1 MDNNNVQN
9 INDEIQQM
17 LNNFRFYS
25 NDENRQRNTT
35 RLMTDTELLIMLYD
49 IMREYNN
56 IVRINTNNMTRYHEN
71 INTFNQIMN
80 RYYLSQQRQSRNQQ
94 YGYYRQNNNSIP
106 NTRYNWSRTTRN
118 QLDAF
123 NTNIINEAINR
134 IFPRTFQDVVVS
146 PSPEQINSATET
158 YSYHVGEETNTQCP
172 ITLDEFQENENVCR
186 IRHCGHTFREN
197 ALRNWFQQNV
207 RCPVCRYDI
216 RTNNETDPADES
228 QDQEEELIQ
237 MPDDEQDIS
246 QNSVPPSPPRTPPH
260 LRRSNTLPTVPTIPA
275 LPPRESINRAVR
287 TISGGIQ
294 NILQN
299 YLDGETFDENSLNRV
314 FSFEMPVYLYS
325 DLSGNIV

>member
-25 NDENRQRNTT
+25 SDENRQRNTT
-35 RLMTDTELLIMLYD
+35 RLMTDNELLFMLYE
-49 IMREYNN
+49 ILREYNN
-56 IVRINTNNMTRYHEN
+56 IVRINTDNMTRYHEN
-71 INTFNQIMN
+71 INIFAQIMS
-80 RYYLSQQRQSRNQQ
+80 RQHLSQQRQSRNQQ

-106 NTRYNWSRTTRN
+106 NTRFNWSRTTRN
-118 QLDAF
+118 QLNAF

-146 PSPEQINSATET
+146 PTPEQINAATET
-158 YSYHVGEETNTQCP
+158 YSYRLIDDIHTHCP
-172 ITLDEFQENENVCR
+172 ITLDEFQENESVCR

-197 ALRNWFQQNV
+197 AIRNWFQQNV
-207 RCPVCRYDI
+207 RCPICRYDI
-216 RTNNETDPADES
+216 RTNNEVNSTEDVQLEDEEPV
-228 QDQEEELIQ
+228 QT
-237 MPDDEQDIS
+237 PDNEQDIS
-246 QNSVPPSPPRTPPH
+246 QNFIPPSPPRSPPH
-260 LRRSNTLPTVPTIPA
+260 LRRSNTIPT
-275 LPPRESINRAVR
+275 LPPRESINHAVR

-299 YLDGETFDENSLNRV
+299 YLDGETFDENTLNRV

-325 DLSGNIV
+325 DLSGNFV

>member
-1 MDNNNVQN
+1 MDNNGHH
-9 INDEIQQM
+9 INEEIQQM

-35 RLMTDTELLIMLYD
+35 RLMTDTELLLMLYD

-56 IVRINTNNMTRYHEN
+56 IVRINTDNMTRYHEN

-94 YGYYRQNNNSIP
+94 YGYFRQNNNSIP

-118 QLDAF
+118 QL
-123 NTNIINEAINR
+123 NTNIIDEAINR

-146 PSPEQINSATET
+146 PSPEQITRATET
-158 YSYHVGEETNTQCP
+158 YSYHIGEETNTQCP
-172 ITLDEFQENENVCR
+172 ITLDEFQENESVCR

-228 QDQEEELIQ
+228 QAQEEELIQ
-237 MPDDEQDIS
+237 TPGEEQDIS
-246 QNSVPPSPPRTPPH
+246 QNFVPPRTPP
-260 LRRSNTLPTVPTIPA
+260 LPTRNI
-275 LPPRESINRAVR
+275 LPPRESINQAVR

-325 DLSGNIV
+325 DLSGNFV

>member
-1 MDNNNVQN
+1 M
-9 INDEIQQM
+9 
-17 LNNFRFYS
+17 
-25 NDENRQRNTT
+25 
-35 RLMTDTELLIMLYD
+35 
-49 IMREYNN
+49 
-56 IVRINTNNMTRYHEN
+56 
-71 INTFNQIMN
+71 
-80 RYYLSQQRQSRNQQ
+80 
-94 YGYYRQNNNSIP
+94 
-106 NTRYNWSRTTRN
+106 RYNWSRTTRN

-146 PSPEQINSATET
+146 PSPEQITRATET

-216 RTNNETDPADES
+216 RTNNESDPANES

-246 QNSVPPSPPRTPPH
+246 QNSVPPSPPSTPPY
-260 LRRSNTLPTVPTIPA
+260 LRRSNTLPMV
-275 LPPRESINRAVR
+275 PPRESINRAVR

-325 DLSGNIV
+325 DSSGNIV

>member
-9 INDEIQQM
+9 INDEIHQV

-25 NDENRQRNTT
+25 NEENRQHNTT
-35 RLMTDTELLIMLYD
+35 RIMTDSELLFMLYE
-49 IMREYNN
+49 IMREYNT
-56 IVRINTNNMTRYHEN
+56 IVRINNDNMTRYHEN
-71 INTFNQIMN
+71 INIFNQIMN
-80 RYYLSQQRQSRNQQ
+80 RYQQRQSRNQQ

-106 NTRYNWSRTTRN
+106 NTRFNWTRTTRN
-118 QLDAF
+118 HLDTL

-146 PSPEQINSATET
+146 PTSEQITRATET
-158 YSYHVGEETNTQCP
+158 FTYHLIDDLHTQCP

-197 ALRNWFQQNV
+197 AIRNWFQQNV

-216 RTNNETDPADES
+216 RTNNETDPAYES
-228 QDQEEELIQ
+228 QAQEEELIQ
-237 MPDDEQDIS
+237 TPDEEQDIS
-246 QNSVPPSPPRTPPH
+246 HNYVPPSPPRTPP
-260 LRRSNTLPTVPTIPA
+260 LPRNTTVPL

-299 YLDGETFDENSLNRV
+299 YLDGETFDESSLNRV
-314 FSFEMPVYLYS
+314 FSFELPVYLYS
-325 DLSGNIV
+325 DSSGNFV

>member
-1 MDNNNVQN
+1 MDNNNAQN
-9 INDEIQQM
+9 INEEIQQM

-35 RLMTDTELLIMLYD
+35 RLMTDTELLLMLYD

-56 IVRINTNNMTRYHEN
+56 IVRINTDNMTRYHEN

-80 RYYLSQQRQSRNQQ
+80 RQHMNQSRNQQ
-94 YGYYRQNNNSIP
+94 YGYFRQNNNSIP

-118 QLDAF
+118 QL
-123 NTNIINEAINR
+123 NSNIINEAINR

-146 PSPEQINSATET
+146 PSPEQITRATET
-158 YSYHVGEETNTQCP
+158 YSYHIGEETNTQCP

-228 QDQEEELIQ
+228 QYQEEELIQ

-246 QNSVPPSPPRTPPH
+246 QNFVPTSPPRTPP
-260 LRRSNTLPTVPTIPA
+260 LPRRTNTVV
-275 LPPRESINRAVR
+275 PPRESINRAVR

>member
-1 MDNNNVQN
+1 MDNNNAQN
-9 INDEIQQM
+9 INEEIQQM

-35 RLMTDTELLIMLYD
+35 RLMTDTELLLMLYD

-56 IVRINTNNMTRYHEN
+56 IVRINTDNMTRYHEN

-80 RYYLSQQRQSRNQQ
+80 RYYLSQSRNQQ
-94 YGYYRQNNNSIP
+94 YGYFRQNNNSIP

-118 QLDAF
+118 QL
-123 NTNIINEAINR
+123 NSNIINEAINR

-146 PSPEQINSATET
+146 PSPEQITRATET
-158 YSYHVGEETNTQCP
+158 YSYHIGEETNTQCP

-186 IRHCGHTFREN
+186 IRQCGHTFRES

-216 RTNNETDPADES
+216 RTNNESDPADES
-228 QDQEEELIQ
+228 QVQEEELIQ
-237 MPDDEQDIS
+237 TPDEEQDIS
-246 QNSVPPSPPRTPPH
+246 QNFVPPSPPRTPP
-260 LRRSNTLPTVPTIPA
+260 LPRRTNTVPL
-275 LPPRESINRAVR
+275 LPPRESINQAVR

-299 YLDGETFDENSLNRV
+299 YLDGETFDESSLNRV

-325 DLSGNIV
+325 DLSGNFV

>member
-35 RLMTDTELLIMLYD
+35 RLMTDTELLLMLYD

-56 IVRINTNNMTRYHEN
+56 IVRINTDNMTRYHEN

-80 RYYLSQQRQSRNQQ
+80 RQHMNQQRQSRNQQ

-106 NTRYNWSRTTRN
+106 NMRYNWSRTTRN
-118 QLDAF
+118 QL
-123 NTNIINEAINR
+123 NTNIIDEAINR

-158 YSYHVGEETNTQCP
+158 YSYHISGESNTQCP

-216 RTNNETDPADES
+216 RTNNESDPADES
-228 QDQEEELIQ
+228 QDQEEEPSQ
-237 MPDDEQDIS
+237 TADEEQDIS
-246 QNSVPPSPPRTPPH
+246 LNSVPPRTPPH
-260 LRRSNTLPTVPTIPA
+260 
-275 LPPRESINRAVR
+275 ESINRAVR

-314 FSFEMPVYLYS
+314 FSFELPVYLYS

>member
-35 RLMTDTELLIMLYD
+35 RLMTDTELLLMLCE

-56 IVRINTNNMTRYHEN
+56 IVRINTDNMTRYHEN

-80 RYYLSQQRQSRNQQ
+80 RQHMNQQRQSRNQQ

-106 NTRYNWSRTTRN
+106 NMRYNWSRTMRN
-118 QLDAF
+118 QL
-123 NTNIINEAINR
+123 NTNIIDEAINR

-158 YSYHVGEETNTQCP
+158 YSYHISGESNTQCP

-216 RTNNETDPADES
+216 RTNNESDPADES
-228 QDQEEELIQ
+228 QDQEEEPSQ
-237 MPDDEQDIS
+237 TADEEQDIS
-246 QNSVPPSPPRTPPH
+246 LNSVPPSPPSTPPY
-260 LRRSNTLPTVPTIPA
+260 LRRSNTLPTVPT
-275 LPPRESINRAVR
+275 LPPHESINRAVR

-314 FSFEMPVYLYS
+314 FSFELPVYLYS

>member
-9 INDEIQQM
+9 INDEIHEV

-25 NDENRQRNTT
+25 NEENRQHNTT
-35 RLMTDTELLIMLYD
+35 RIITDSELLFMLYE

-56 IVRINTNNMTRYHEN
+56 IIRINNNNMTRYHEN
-71 INTFNQIMN
+71 INTFNQIIN
-80 RYYLSQQRQSRNQQ
+80 RYHFTQQRQSRNQN
-94 YGYYRQNNNSIP
+94 YGYFRQNNNSIP
-106 NTRYNWSRTTRN
+106 NTRFNWTRTTRN
-118 QLDAF
+118 HLDTL

-146 PSPEQINSATET
+146 PTTEQINRATET
-158 YSYHVGEETNTQCP
+158 YSYRLIDDIHTQCP
-172 ITLDEFQENENVCR
+172 ITLDEFQENEIVCR

-197 ALRNWFQQNV
+197 SIRNWFQQNV

-216 RTNNETDPADES
+216 RTNNESVPADES
-228 QDQEEELIQ
+228 QVQEEVPTQTHENQ
-237 MPDDEQDIS
+237 EDIS
-246 QNSVPPSPPRTPPH
+246 QNFVPPSPPRTPPH
-260 LRRSNTLPTVPTIPA
+260 LRRSNTVPTIPT
-275 LPPRESINRAVR
+275 LPPRESINQAVR

-314 FSFEMPVYLYS
+314 FSFEFPVYLYN